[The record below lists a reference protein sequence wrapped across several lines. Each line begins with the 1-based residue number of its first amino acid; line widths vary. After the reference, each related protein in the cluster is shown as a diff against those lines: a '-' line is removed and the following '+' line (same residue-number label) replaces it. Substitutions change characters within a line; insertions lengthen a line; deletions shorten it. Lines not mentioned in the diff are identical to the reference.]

1 MLMLCV
7 EIDVE
12 DARCVGSRLI
22 ALNEYMDVS
31 AGIHI
36 DVLGCGLD
44 VFEALGRAAFGSA
57 RQLFLPLI
65 ADD

>member
-7 EIDVE
+7 EVDVE

-31 AGIHI
+31 VGIHI
-36 DVLGCGLD
+36 DVLGRG
-44 VFEALGRAAFGSA
+44 FELFEVLGRAVFRLSEAVV
-57 RQLFLPLI
+57 LTVNC
-65 ADD
+65 